1 MDDRKVKDLGE
12 IELVDEIKRY
22 IDENSKLNPH
32 IILGIGDDAASVS
45 IPEGYEMLITCDSMV
60 EGVHFLKDS
69 LSSYEMGRRAA
80 NINISDIG
88 AMGGVPMASLVSLG
102 LYGDIKVGEIIE
114 IYRGLLEE
122 LRPFNAT
129 IIGGNITSVYE
140 NILIDITLFGIAKKG
155 NIVKR
160 STAHVDDVILI
171 SGYPGE
177 SAAGL
182 WLLKQ
187 GKTTDHPLVNRYKLA
202 QHRARE
208 AHAISREHLV
218 SSMIDISDGLLLD
231 LYRICK
237 SSKVGAEIF
246 KRNIPISSHIREISD
261 EMGEDPLRFILGKSD
276 DYELIIT
283 CPEAN
288 RGRIEEIF
296 KHYSIPVHHIGQITE
311 KACEISMVDENGE
324 KHRLEPEG
332 WNHFTAYN

>member
-22 IDENSKLNPH
+22 IDKNSKLNPH

-45 IPEGYEMLITCDSMV
+45 VPEGYEMLITCDSMV

-69 LSSYEMGRRAA
+69 LSAYEVGRRAA

-102 LYGDIKVGEIIE
+102 IYGDIKVGEIIE

-187 GKTTDHPLVNRYKLA
+187 DRATDHPLVNRYKLA

-231 LYRICK
+231 LLRICK

-246 KRNIPISSHIREISD
+246 KRNIPISSHIKEIS
-261 EMGEDPLRFILGKSD
+261 EGFNMDPFNFIFGRSD

-283 CPEAN
+283 CPKGN
-288 RGRIEEIF
+288 RDRIEEIF
-296 KHYSIPVHHIGQITE
+296 DHYSVPLHHIGHITE
-311 KACEISMVDENGE
+311 KSEEIVLIDESG
-324 KHRLEPEG
+324 KRQKVEPVG
-332 WNHFTAYN
+332 WDHLKDL